1 MKKFLALIFALTFLF
16 GVNPSTSF
24 AEDYDDDEDVYEEI
38 YDDDAD
44 DDDEDYYDDEDDDDD
59 EY

>member
-24 AEDYDDDEDVYEEI
+24 AEDYDDYGDVYEDV

-44 DDDEDYYDDEDDDDD
+44 DDDEYYDEEDDD